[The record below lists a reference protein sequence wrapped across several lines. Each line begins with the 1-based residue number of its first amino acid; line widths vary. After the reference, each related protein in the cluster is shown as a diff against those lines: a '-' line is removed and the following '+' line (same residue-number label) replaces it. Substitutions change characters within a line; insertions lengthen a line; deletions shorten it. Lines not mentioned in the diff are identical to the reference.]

1 MKIHEQTNL
10 MTYSNQSYLGS
21 EQGGLEIVRV
31 PFGTFAG
38 THERLFLIQNGSCT
52 DSIPAIRV
60 VVRTDRFGGGR
71 HSRVHLRARVPLGE
85 GGAPSLATEFPANLG
100 DHTLSSEGTREL
112 SPGFQPWVLFQQPP
126 DWHAVR

>member
-10 MTYSNQSYLGS
+10 TTYSNQSYLGS

-38 THERLFLIQNGSCT
+38 THERLFLIQNG

-71 HSRVHLRARVPLGE
+71 HSGPFTGPRAAG
-85 GGAPSLATEFPANLG
+85 
-100 DHTLSSEGTREL
+100 
-112 SPGFQPWVLFQQPP
+112 
-126 DWHAVR
+126 